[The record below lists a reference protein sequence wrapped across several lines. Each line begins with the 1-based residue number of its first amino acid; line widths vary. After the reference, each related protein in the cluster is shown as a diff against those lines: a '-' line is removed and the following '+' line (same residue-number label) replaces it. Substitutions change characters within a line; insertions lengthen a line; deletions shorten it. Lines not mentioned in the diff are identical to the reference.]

1 MTRVEIVVG
10 VSALYLVASLVIGML
25 PGKKLSETADG
36 YVAGDRSLGPLVM
49 YFITG
54 ATIFSAFAFLG
65 APGWAYSKG
74 AAVFYILA
82 YGTLG
87 FLPFYFMGPRAARL
101 GRHYGF
107 VTQAQL
113 VASRFRFPL
122 IAALMAL
129 ISALAFIPYLAIQMM
144 GAGYVLS
151 SITEGAL
158 PSWAGAAVVY
168 AVVLIYVMRSGV
180 LGVGWTNT
188 FQGIFMMVLAWV
200 LGILLPYE
208 LYGGIGPMFERL
220 AAERPEMLTAPGL
233 EKLGGGPWPWG
244 MYTSTVLVTTI
255 GFSFW
260 PHLFMKA
267 YTARDERTLRRTVL
281 LYPSFQLFLVPL
293 MLIGFAGILH
303 INQVEHADQILPT
316 ILMSLENLHPV
327 VIGLFCAGAL
337 AASMSS
343 GDAILHATASIL
355 VRDGLVTGLGKKLTP
370 AVELRLIRSM
380 LFVVVI
386 AAYVITLT
394 YSESIV
400 GLLNHAYGPVTQ
412 FAPAVLAAL
421 YWRKATGA
429 GVLAGLAV
437 GISANLILTLNP
449 DWAPWRLHSGVYG
462 LALNVATLT
471 LVSKLTAA
479 APSAEDDEFFNV
491 ASKPLD

>member
-1 MTRVEIVVG
+1 MTRVTIILG
-10 VSALYLVASLVIGML
+10 VSVAYLIACLVIGML
-25 PGKKLSETADG
+25 PGKKLSETTDG

-65 APGWAYSKG
+65 APGWAYQRGS
-74 AAVFYILA
+74 AVFYILA
-82 YGTLG
+82 FGTLG

-113 VASRFRFPL
+113 VAARFRFPL

-144 GAGYVLS
+144 GAGYVLHA
-151 SITEGAL
+151 ITEGAL
-158 PSWAGAAVVY
+158 PSWAGAAIVY
-168 AVVLIYVMRSGV
+168 GVVLVYVMKSGV

-200 LGILLPYE
+200 LGLLLPYE

-220 AAERPEMLTAPGL
+220 AAERPEMLPAPGL
-233 EKLGGGPWPWG
+233 GSGGVGVWSWG
-244 MYTSTVLVTTI
+244 MYSSTVIVTMI

-303 INQVEHADQILPT
+303 VSSVEKADQILPT
-316 ILMSLENLHPV
+316 ILMSMDSLHPL
-327 VIGLFCAGAL
+327 VIGFFCAGAL

-343 GDAILHATASIL
+343 GDAIVHATASIL
-355 VRDGLVTGLGKKLTP
+355 VRDGLVTGLGCRLAP
-370 AVELRLIRSM
+370 GAELRLIRVL
-380 LFVVVI
+380 LFFVMV
-386 AAYVITLT
+386 AAYVITLV
-394 YSESIV
+394 YSKSLV
-400 GLLNHAYGPVTQ
+400 NLLNLAYGPVTQ

-421 YWRKATGA
+421 FWRGA
-429 GVLAGLAV
+429 SGPGVLAGLAV
-437 GISANLILTLNP
+437 GIGTNLCLSLQP
-449 DWAPWRLHSGVYG
+449 AWAPWPLHPGLYG
-462 LALNVATLT
+462 LAMNALT
-471 LVSKLTAA
+471 LIVVSKLTSAGPA
-479 APSAEDDEFFNV
+479 AEDDEFFAV
-491 ASKPLD
+491 ATKPLD